1 MSLTQEMKQYLKSLG
16 ADLVGVAPVERFEG
30 APRRP
35 EEILPGARSVVVIG
49 LRIPLA
55 SVDAWKKLM
64 KSYQV
69 YGHGWL
75 NFHLSFM
82 EYHLAQFLE
91 DRGYHA
97 LPLSSLDPYY
107 DMKTFMTEGLSN
119 RHAAVAAGL
128 GEFGWNNLFLSPR
141 FGPRVRLTTTITS
154 APLEA
159 DPMYSGPP
167 LCLKQRCLKCVEEC
181 PMQVFD
187 RQDGIQ
193 VTIAGRAFEMSRLD
207 GERKYLCRWCEHG
220 LTRRGGA
227 LTEIPI
233 PEEKTPEAYLD
244 AWDKRDRYQKRR
256 QGMFGGIYFCG
267 RCVHVCPVGRGHQA
281 QVGCQ

>member
-1 MSLTQEMKQYLKSLG
+1 M
-16 ADLVGVAPVERFEG
+16 
-30 APRRP
+30 
-35 EEILPGARSVVVIG
+35 VVIG

-55 SVDAWKKLM
+55 SVDVWERLM

-82 EYHLAQFLE
+82 EYNLVQLLE
-91 DRGYHA
+91 DHGYKA

-107 DMKTFMTEGLSN
+107 DMEKFLTEGLSN

-128 GEFGWNNLFLSPR
+128 GTFGWNNLFLSPR
-141 FGPRVRLTTTITS
+141 FGPRVRLTTTITT
-154 APLEA
+154 APLDP

-167 LCLKQRCLKCVEEC
+167 LCTKEKCLKCVDAC

-187 RQDGIQ
+187 RERRIQ
-193 VTIAGRAFEMSRLD
+193 LMIGGLTFEMGEFD
-207 GERKYLCRWCEHG
+207 PERKYLCRWCEHG
-220 LTRRGGA
+220 LTKRGGA
-227 LTEIPI
+227 LTEIPL
-233 PEEKTPEAYLD
+233 PAERTADAYLD
-244 AWDKRDRYQKRR
+244 AWDRRDRYQKRR

-267 RCVHVCPVGRGHQA
+267 RCVHVCPVGRGR
-281 QVGCQ
+281 QVSTRARAAGTTQGKPAVAAP